1 MTPDIEKIEHLLNAK
16 AFEELNAAERE
27 LVLAHLSGSAEYEHM
42 RETLVRVK
50 KVFVAEAASL
60 AVDGDLKEQI
70 LNRFEQNKTRHPS
83 LSERVAT
90 FFQTLIP
97 SPAGRFAGAL
107 AVVLVV
113 VSVGFFVWPKQQ
125 PEMAQ
130 QLLPPAT
137 EPQVV
142 TLMDNTPPPI
152 ALAME
157 KAKTATPPA
166 ESIELT
172 GSTQTEPDLVSYG
185 VVARAD
191 QDEFI
196 VAGLAD
202 GKELYNK
209 DAQNATEDLKSPE
222 RGKSIDTE
230 EQAPPVFLN
239 QDGLYQYQNS
249 RVADAG
255 VKRDDHY
262 SDAFKN
268 YTPPV
273 NAKKA
278 EAESRVQEKKASVP
292 QKPNAA
298 AGSAYVREEESMTV
312 AESRKQKSNTDATGA
327 LYEDISIASK
337 TAPASP
343 VPVWPGVE
351 DQTNPYTATLESVKA
366 FFNKETGMAYRIGSQ
381 EYQNSKMARL
391 SLTFNAKG
399 IITKVHVS
407 GDVNEAQ
414 KKAFIQRALQ
424 LPAFRFTPGGGKP
437 LLEQTY
443 VLELY

>member
-16 AFEELNAAERE
+16 AFDELNVAERE

-83 LSERVAT
+83 LPERVAT
-90 FFQTLIP
+90 FFQTLVP

-113 VSVGFFVWPKQQ
+113 VSVGFFVWHKQQ

-157 KAKTATPPA
+157 KAKGTTPPA
-166 ESIELT
+166 ESTELA
-172 GSTQTEPDLVSYG
+172 GSTQAEPGMVSYD

-209 DAQNATEDLKSPE
+209 DAQTPTEDLKSPE
-222 RGKSIDTE
+222 RSKFIVAE

-255 VKRDDHY
+255 VKRDDNY

-273 NAKKA
+273 NTKKT
-278 EAESRVQEKKASVP
+278 EAESRVQEKSASVP

-298 AGSAYVREEESMTV
+298 AGSGYIRQEETVTVTESKK
-312 AESRKQKSNTDATGA
+312 RKSNADATGA
-327 LYEDISIASK
+327 LYEDVSVTSNIAS
-337 TAPASP
+337 ASP

-351 DQTNPYTATLESVKA
+351 GQTNPYTATLESVKA

-381 EYQNSKMARL
+381 EYQKSKMARL

-424 LPAFRFTPGGGKP
+424 LPAFRFTPGAGKP

-443 VLELY
+443 VLELN